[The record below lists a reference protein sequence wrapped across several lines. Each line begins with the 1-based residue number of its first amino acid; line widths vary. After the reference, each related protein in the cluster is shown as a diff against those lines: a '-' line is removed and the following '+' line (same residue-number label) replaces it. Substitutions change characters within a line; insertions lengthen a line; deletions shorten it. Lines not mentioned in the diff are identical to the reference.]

1 MHVLQAL
8 TIAATERERAEQ
20 EAAEIGRRT
29 EREIVQVDAAIRTIQ
44 GERDRLERRA
54 GEAGERLELTR
65 RGIGQVESGIA
76 TIAAEREG
84 IERRAAELRESAVR
98 DLARADASLSALRAH
113 RERAARRL
121 DDERERLE
129 RIRGEADP
137 LAKRHAAAPRRR
149 GPAPPGAGPEGEPPR
164 PLLAHNAPVHP

>member
-84 IERRAAELRESAVR
+84 IERRAAELRESAGR

-129 RIRGEADP
+129 PIPGEGDRAQSPNWAPLRDPARGAP
-137 LAKRHAAAPRRR
+137 GAAP
-149 GPAPPGAGPEGEPPR
+149 AGQRP
-164 PLLAHNAPVHP
+164 PLLH

>member
-8 TIAATERERAEQ
+8 TIAATYRERAEQ

-44 GERDRLERRA
+44 DERDRLERRA
-54 GEAGERLELTR
+54 GEARERLELTR
-65 RGIGQVESGIA
+65 REIVQVESGIA

-84 IERRAAELRESAVR
+84 IERRAAQPRESAVR

-113 RERAARRL
+113 REPAATRL
-121 DDERERLE
+121 DDERERH
-129 RIRGEADP
+129 D
-137 LAKRHAAAPRRR
+137 LALAAAPPPPTSHV
-149 GPAPPGAGPEGEPPR
+149 GPPSTS
-164 PLLAHNAPVHP
+164 V